1 MEVVVHEAIPEVR
14 AALAAVNNLPD
25 LKIGET
31 MQCKH
36 SAMTKL

>member
-1 MEVVVHEAIPEVR
+1 MKQYLRLR

-31 MQCKH
+31 KQRKH
-36 SAMTKL
+36 RAMTKP